1 MNPVSRPLRRLGRLL
16 SCAVIAAAG
25 ATAAWANSTQGVWSP
40 PGQDLPFFPVHAHLL
55 PTGKVLMWPGDAG
68 INGDAAMVFDPATG
82 ALSTVPKAGY
92 DLFCSAH
99 AYLADGQLLVA
110 GGHIQNNV
118 GVAKATRYSSA
129 SNTWSTAPDMNAGRW
144 YPSVTTL
151 GNGDALVVSGDIS
164 LTLGVNTLPQ
174 VYQAAT
180 NSWRS
185 LTTAQLQQPL
195 YPLMFLMPDG
205 RVVDAGPGSTTRVLD
220 TSGTGSWTDIGTRPG
235 GFRDYGTAVMYD
247 GKIFATG
254 GADPPT
260 SRAEVLDLNEPSPV
274 WRSVAPMAF
283 PRRQLNATLL
293 PDGKVLVTGGTSG
306 SGFNNPNT
314 PVFAAELWD
323 PVAQAWTTMASAQ
336 VPRLYHSSALLLP
349 DASVLT
355 LGGNNYLKPEI
366 YRPPYFFKGTRP
378 VITSAPGSI
387 AYAGQFSVQTAQA
400 AGIAKVTL
408 IRLGS
413 VTHAFNMNQRLNSL
427 AFTAGTDTLTITAPA
442 DSNAAPPG
450 DYMLFL
456 VDATGVPSV
465 ASFVRLSGD
474 APPPPPPPPPPAPP
488 TLTALTPSTALAG
501 GSGFT
506 LQVDGSSFVT
516 GATVLWNGA
525 GRTTTFVSA
534 TQLTAQIPGTDLVAA
549 GTANVT
555 ATNPGNATPS
565 NALAFAIAPSHVLTV
580 NKTGAESNKGTVTSS
595 PAGISCAKNCSTAS
609 APFAQGSAVTLTAK
623 AVGNARLG
631 NWSGACSGSA
641 TTCTVTMDAAKS
653 VTATFVRR

>member
-1 MNPVSRPLRRLGRLL
+1 MNPVIRSFRRLGKLL
-16 SCAVIAAAG
+16 SCAVIAVAG
-25 ATAAWANSTQGVWSP
+25 ATAAWANSTQGAWSP

-55 PTGKVLMWPGDAG
+55 PTGKVLIWPGDAG
-68 INGDAAMVFDPATG
+68 INGDAAMVFDPVTG

-118 GVAKATRYSSA
+118 GVAKASRYSSA
-129 SNTWSTAPDMNAGRW
+129 SNAWSTVPDMNAGRW
-144 YPSVTTL
+144 YPSVTSL

-164 LTLGVNTLPQ
+164 LTVGVNTLPQ

-180 NSWRS
+180 NTWRS

-195 YPLMFLMPDG
+195 YPLMFLMPNG
-205 RVVDAGPGSTTRVLD
+205 RVVDVGPGSTTRVLD
-220 TSGTGSWTDIGTRPG
+220 TSGTGRWTTLGTRPG
-235 GFRDYGTAVMYD
+235 GFRDYGSAVMYD
-247 GKIFATG
+247 GKIFTMG

-260 SRAEVLDLNEPSPV
+260 TRAEVLDLNEASPV

-323 PVAQAWTTMASAQ
+323 PVAQTWSTMASAQ
-336 VPRLYHSSALLLP
+336 VPRLYHSTALLLP
-349 DASVLT
+349 DGSVLT
-355 LGGNNYLKPEI
+355 LGGNNYRKPEI

-378 VITSAPGSI
+378 VITSAPGSV
-387 AYAGQFSVQTAQA
+387 AYASQFPVQTAQA
-400 AGIAKVTL
+400 ASIAKVTL
-408 IRLGS
+408 VRLGS

-456 VDATGVPSV
+456 VDATGVPSM
-465 ASFVRLSGD
+465 ASFVLLSGD
-474 APPPPPPPPPPAPP
+474 APPPPPPVPP

-501 GSGFT
+501 GSSFT
-506 LQVDGSSFVT
+506 LRVDGSSFVS

-525 GRTTTFVSA
+525 ARTTTFVSA
-534 TQLTAQIPGTDLVAA
+534 TQLTAQIPGTDLAAA
-549 GTANVT
+549 GTANVA

-565 NALAFAIAPSHVLTV
+565 NALVFTIARSSVLTV

-595 PAGISCAKNCSTAS
+595 PAGINCANSCSTTSVAF
-609 APFAQGSAVTLTAK
+609 PLDSAVTLTAK
-623 AVGNARLG
+623 ANGNARLG
-631 NWSGACSGSA
+631 SWSGACSGSA
-641 TTCTVTMDAAKS
+641 STCTVTMDVAKS
-653 VTATFVRR
+653 VTATFVRK